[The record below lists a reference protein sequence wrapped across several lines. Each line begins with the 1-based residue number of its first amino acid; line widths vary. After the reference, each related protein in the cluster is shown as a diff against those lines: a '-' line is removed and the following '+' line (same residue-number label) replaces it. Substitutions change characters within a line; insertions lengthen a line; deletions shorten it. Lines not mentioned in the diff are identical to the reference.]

1 MKENNLKEILA
12 NLSTSMKYLED
23 AKMQINDA
31 YKIIA
36 NAYMEQK
43 GEAKEEPKDNKVK
56 VTIKVQNPF
65 KEELEGLSDEEIE
78 QIRKDLE
85 EIINDFTRE

>member
-1 MKENNLKEILA
+1 MEENFQKLLEHLLGASEHLKAVTE
-12 NLSTSMKYLED
+12 TVEKMYLNYHEPTKD
-23 AKMQINDA
+23 T
-31 YKIIA
+31 
-36 NAYMEQK
+36 
-43 GEAKEEPKDNKVK
+43 EETKDNKVK
-56 VTIKVQNPF
+56 VTIKVKNPF

>member
-1 MKENNLKEILA
+1 MEENFQNVLEHLLGASEHLKAITETVEKMYLNYHEPTKDTAEKE
-12 NLSTSMKYLED
+12 T
-23 AKMQINDA
+23 
-31 YKIIA
+31 
-36 NAYMEQK
+36 
-43 GEAKEEPKDNKVK
+43 KDNKVK
-56 VTIKVQNPF
+56 VTIKVKNPF

>member
-1 MKENNLKEILA
+1 MKENKEKLREAIAHVEEAHKILVD
-12 NLSTSMKYLED
+12 LF
-23 AKMQINDA
+23 
-31 YKIIA
+31 
-36 NAYMEQK
+36 EQT
-43 GEAKEEPKDNKVK
+43 EEEPKDNKVK
-56 VTIKVQNPF
+56 VTIKFENPF